1 MIAMTDYTI
10 PPDNTSPIVLHAGD
24 VLRVENHGT
33 SHNVAV
39 NDGSTEEVGK
49 GGTSILTTI
58 NDGFERVTGG
68 TADLTTINGGY
79 LFLDHATADHTKL
92 NSYGSDIGVRDGSIA
107 KNTVIQN
114 GHLLVDATSIADTV
128 TFQRATGKFV
138 SEGIALDDPQSLK
151 GIVSGL
157 AVGDVL
163 QFGGLDKG
171 HSVDITSFEV
181 KNHALTFTYNN
192 GQHATYQLKDME
204 AGTTFSLN
212 IGTVENGDT
221 VSTLTVTKA
230 PAHAEF
236 AHLHRAPEL
245 TLPLVGVDA
254 HHHDFGHHLF
264 G

>member
-1 MIAMTDYTI
+1 M
-10 PPDNTSPIVLHAGD
+10 
-24 VLRVENHGT
+24 
-33 SHNVAV
+33 
-39 NDGSTEEVGK
+39 
-49 GGTSILTTI
+49 
-58 NDGFERVTGG
+58 
-68 TADLTTINGGY
+68 
-79 LFLDHATADHTKL
+79 
-92 NSYGSDIGVRDGSIA
+92 
-107 KNTVIQN
+107 IQN
-114 GHLLVDATSIADTV
+114 GHLLVDATSIADNV

-151 GIVSGL
+151 GTVSGL

-171 HSVDITSFEV
+171 HSVDITSFDV
-181 KNHALTFTYNN
+181 KNHALTITYNN

-204 AGTTFSLN
+204 AGTTFSLS
-212 IGTVENGDT
+212 IGTAENGDT